1 MATPQTIINKV
12 VFGGL
17 YKVKAGTW
25 NGGCLNDQ
33 CYYLAVPVMN
43 DDGNLWMQDTYQL
56 DRPGMKDGEN
66 ISDAAIRKIC
76 EFGDGYNGYCLKHA
90 RDYYYHNQRKIID
103 EDDLSRFHLICDLHD
118 YRALEPWEDYRE
130 YNKEDIIHRAIL
142 FNGHGFNWDYGVM
155 GTTLVRKNAEKN
167 SACMLKKAIQDAY
180 AGFEYP
186 RDWFKIDEIDKAV
199 KRCVEDGTLTDEL
212 SVKASAVKMLNGK
225 LREMKNEINQ
235 CLKEA

>member
-25 NGGCLNDQ
+25 NGGRLNDQ
-33 CYYLAVPVMN
+33 CYCLAVPVM
-43 DDGNLWMQDTYQL
+43 DSDGNLWMQDTYQL
-56 DRPGMKDGEN
+56 DRPFKDCGEN
-66 ISDAAIRKIC
+66 ISNAAIREIC
-76 EFGDGYNGYCLKHA
+76 GFGEGYNGYCLQRAKN
-90 RDYYYHNQRKIID
+90 YYYKNQREIIT
-103 EDDLSRFHLICDLHD
+103 EDDLDRFDLICDLHD

-130 YNKEDIIHRAIL
+130 YKSKDIVHRAIL
-142 FNGHGFNWDYGVM
+142 FNEHGFNWDYGTM
-155 GTTLVRKNAEKN
+155 GAKLVRKNADKD
-167 SACMLKKAIQDAY
+167 SACILKKAIQDAY